1 MAAVTLPFFYAK
13 SGVEGFTFSRIAAHL
28 EGFIRKKESMMWY
41 QQTLTLGPKSRG
53 FHLVTDEILGQIRG
67 LSGVK
72 VGLLHLLLQHTS
84 ASLTLNEN
92 CDPTVRYDME
102 QYFLNAVPDNAPYEH
117 DYEGPDDMPSHIKSS
132 MRGVSL
138 MLPDEDGRVRLG
150 TWQGIWLGEHR
161 IHGCSRHIVA
171 TLMGE

>member
-1 MAAVTLPFFYAK
+1 
-13 SGVEGFTFSRIAAHL
+13 
-28 EGFIRKKESMMWY
+28 MWY

-132 MRGVSL
+132 MLGVSL
-138 MLPDEDGRVRLG
+138 MLRSRTGASGWEPGRASGWGSIGYTAVRGASLRRSWG
-150 TWQGIWLGEHR
+150 NKR
-161 IHGCSRHIVA
+161 
-171 TLMGE
+171 

>member
-1 MAAVTLPFFYAK
+1 
-13 SGVEGFTFSRIAAHL
+13 
-28 EGFIRKKESMMWY
+28 MWH

-53 FHLVTDEILGQIRG
+53 FHLVTDEILGQIRE
-67 LSGVK
+67 LSRVK
-72 VGLLHLLLQHTS
+72 TGLLHLLLQHTS

-102 QYFLNAVPDNAPYEH
+102 QHFLTAVPDNAPYEH

-132 MRGVSL
+132 MLGVSL
-138 MLPDEDGRVRLG
+138 MLPVRDGRVRLG
-150 TWQGIWLGEHR
+150 TWQAIWLGEHR
-161 IHGCSRHIVA
+161 IHGGSRHIIA